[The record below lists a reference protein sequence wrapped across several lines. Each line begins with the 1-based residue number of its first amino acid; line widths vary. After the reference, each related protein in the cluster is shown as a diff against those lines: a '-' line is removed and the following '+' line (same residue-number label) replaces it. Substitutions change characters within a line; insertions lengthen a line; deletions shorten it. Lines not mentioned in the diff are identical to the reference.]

1 MKPVN
6 LTISAWGPYKDR
18 EVIEFDNVARKGLF
32 LISGPTGAGKT
43 TIFDAI
49 TFALYGNV
57 SGSIRE
63 TRQLRSDFAQPE
75 TDTYVEL
82 TFLHKGEEYRI
93 RRTPEYERPKR
104 KGSGMLLAKPTVLLT
119 MPDGKE
125 YDRLLDVK
133 AKVEELLGLDY
144 GQFKQISML
153 AQGEYT
159 QLLVAEPKERRK
171 ILSKIFDL
179 NIYQQL
185 KFSLRDRE
193 RRLKEQMTELINKID
208 EALSAVVTDRE
219 DWLTAYRSENRN
231 YQELSRI
238 LQELIRDDREFR
250 RVQKERWERLEKEE
264 NAMVAEYTRA
274 RQTNQLFAQLSQ
286 VKEELSCLQSRQE
299 ETEQKKE
306 RLSAAGRAR
315 LVRPYEVAYEKAEQQ
330 QKEAEEKLGKARES
344 WARISQ
350 EAQALELEK
359 QKLLPEGEEH
369 LASYLTECQER
380 LTHISLLEEQQ
391 KQLRQTEQKL
401 SQKQKEYLRLE
412 AQEER
417 KRKRYEEKDR
427 AYRRAAIGLA
437 AQELKDGEPCPL
449 CGSTEHPKKAR
460 VTKEVPDEETLKR
473 LKQEHQDIKDQLAAV
488 QQDAAGLKGER
499 DRTKLTV
506 EQHLILAKVAADQDV
521 PALRKD
527 ISHQIRDLEKL
538 QKALRASQLK
548 TEGQRT
554 ILEHMEEELPEAM
567 KNLEQA
573 RKEFLKILSR
583 QGYENPDSYRFSF
596 LDEKTA
602 GALDREIRSYE
613 QQLHLAQENQKR
625 LERETK
631 GKEIKDLT
639 ELSKALEEKRRE
651 KQKLSKE
658 KETLA
663 ARLEGNRR
671 ASLSLGEKLGEWDQK
686 NDLFGKVSDLAQVTR
701 GDGKN
706 HLKLLFEDYVSGSY
720 FDQVLYAAN
729 FRLRDMTTGRY
740 ELSRIDRA
748 AHGHDSL
755 ELMVFDA
762 HTGKYRPV
770 RTLSGGEAFQ
780 AALSLALGTTDVIQ
794 NHMGGIE
801 IETLF
806 VDEGFGSLDSEALD
820 QAVRTLMSL
829 VEGDRLIGIISHVGE
844 LKERLDNQIEVVR
857 TPAGSH
863 IRT

>member
-1 MKPVN
+1 MEIGEKLN
-6 LTISAWGPYKDR
+6 IRDLIREDR
-18 EVIEFDNVARKGLF
+18 EK
-32 LISGPTGAGKT
+32 
-43 TIFDAI
+43 
-49 TFALYGNV
+49 
-57 SGSIRE
+57 
-63 TRQLRSDFAQPE
+63 
-75 TDTYVEL
+75 
-82 TFLHKGEEYRI
+82 
-93 RRTPEYERPKR
+93 
-104 KGSGMLLAKPTVLLT
+104 
-119 MPDGKE
+119 
-125 YDRLLDVK
+125 
-133 AKVEELLGLDY
+133 
-144 GQFKQISML
+144 
-153 AQGEYT
+153 
-159 QLLVAEPKERRK
+159 
-171 ILSKIFDL
+171 
-179 NIYQQL
+179 
-185 KFSLRDRE
+185 
-193 RRLKEQMTELINKID
+193 
-208 EALSAVVTDRE
+208 
-219 DWLTAYRSENRN
+219 
-231 YQELSRI
+231 
-238 LQELIRDDREFR
+238 R
-250 RVQKERWERLEKEE
+250 RVQREQWERLEKEE
-264 NAMVAEYTRA
+264 NSMVAEYTRA
-274 RQTNQLFAQLSQ
+274 RQTNQLFTQLAQ
-286 VKEELSCLQSRQE
+286 VKEELIRLQKGQDE
-299 ETEQKKE
+299 IAQKKE
-306 RLSAAGRAR
+306 KLSAAGRAR
-315 LVRPYEVAYEKAEQQ
+315 MVRPYEVAYEKADQQ
-330 QKEAEEKLGKARES
+330 YKEAGEKLEKAREN
-344 WARISQ
+344 WVRISR

-359 QKLLPEGEEH
+359 QKLLPDGEEH
-369 LASYLTECQER
+369 LAPYLTECKER

-391 KQLRQTEQKL
+391 KLLKQAEQKL
-401 SQKQKEYLRLE
+401 AQKQKEYLRLE

-417 KRKRYEEKDR
+417 KRRRFEDKDR

-437 AQELKDGEPCPL
+437 AQELKAGEPCPL

-473 LKQEHQDIKDQLAAV
+473 LKQEYQEAGEQLAAV
-488 QQDAAGLKGER
+488 QQEAAGLKGER
-499 DRTKLTV
+499 DQTKLTV
-506 EQHLILAKVAADQDV
+506 EQHRNLAKVTIDQDAS
-521 PALRKD
+521 ALRKE
-527 ISHQIRDLEKL
+527 ISHQIRGLEKL

-554 ILEHMEEELPEAM
+554 ILEHMEEELPEAL

-573 RKEFLKILSR
+573 EKEFQKILNR
-583 QGYENPDSYRFSF
+583 QGYVSPDSYRLSF

-602 GALDREIRSYE
+602 GALEREIRSYE
-613 QQLHLAQENQKR
+613 QQLHLSLENQKR

-639 ELSKALEEKRRE
+639 ELTLALEEKRRE
-651 KQKLSKE
+651 KQKQSKE

-820 QAVRTLMSL
+820 QAVCTLMSL

-844 LKERLDNQIEVVR
+844 LKERLNNQIEVVR